1 MAKRPICNFAFAT
14 QETTRKNAIFQ
25 RGQYWIE
32 QRSDR
37 PRDPRKYGVWI
48 NNSMIAYG
56 GNLTR
61 AKGLV
66 TNLYLNRPEDT
77 DISPDM
83 EATLK
88 RLAKRFRMRLRSS
101 LESDKPKA
109 KKTTPKPSRTPRPK
123 AKKATPATVQGL
135 PVDIRQPDLNAIID
149 QLTATAKE
157 RKEIKE
163 KIPTLNKEQ
172 LQKLLL
178 YLNLAYKRTSAT
190 EKLIKSIKT
199 RLRGFR

>member
-1 MAKRPICNFAFAT
+1 
-14 QETTRKNAIFQ
+14 
-25 RGQYWIE
+25 
-32 QRSDR
+32 
-37 PRDPRKYGVWI
+37 
-48 NNSMIAYG
+48 MIAYG

-77 DISPDM
+77 DISGEM
-83 EATLK
+83 EPTLK
-88 RLAKRFRMRLRSS
+88 RLAKRFRMRLRSN
-101 LESDKPKA
+101 LETDKPKT
-109 KKTTPKPSRTPRPK
+109 KKTTPKPSKARRPK
-123 AKKATPATVQGL
+123 AKKSAGAGGL
-135 PVDIRQPDLNAIID
+135 PVDIRQPDLNTIID

-178 YLNLAYKRTSAT
+178 FLNLAYKRTSAT
-190 EKLIKSIKT
+190 TKLIKSIKT
-199 RLRGFR
+199 RLRGLS

>member
-77 DISPDM
+77 DISGEM
-83 EATLK
+83 EPTLK
-88 RLAKRFRMRLRSS
+88 RLAKRFRMRLRSN
-101 LESDKPKA
+101 LETDKPKT
-109 KKTTPKPSRTPRPK
+109 KKTTPKPSKARRPK
-123 AKKATPATVQGL
+123 AKKSAGAGGL
-135 PVDIRQPDLNAIID
+135 PVDIRQPDLNTIID

-178 YLNLAYKRTSAT
+178 FLNLAYKRTSAT
-190 EKLIKSIKT
+190 TKLIKSIKT
-199 RLRGFR
+199 RLRGLS